1 MINAMIELS
10 KYILAFNLTLYVAIS
25 YLLLAKE
32 ESRRNSFL
40 LVLQNVLTAIH
51 HMTGCLV
58 LLSSRRE
65 LDYLFLPIVQLVCI
79 FAFLVLMR
87 MIYPRSNRLIL
98 NHIAMLFS
106 IGFICMLRLSYQKS
120 VKQFAFALIA
130 MLVVLVA
137 PCFLR
142 FHKVL
147 RKGRWLYAIIGVLLL
162 GAVYVSG
169 SVVNGAKLSVSLAGV
184 NFQASEFVKISF
196 VVFLAGFFAKSQS
209 FLQVFVTAVL
219 AGIHVLLLV
228 ASTDLGSALIYF
240 IVYFTIL
247 FVATGKK
254 RYAGLGGIAA
264 VAACVAAYFLF
275 SHVRVR
281 VAVWLDPW
289 SRIEDRGYQIAHS
302 LFAIGTGGW
311 FGLGIDGGTPTTIPY
326 VEQDFIYASI
336 CEEYGVIFGI
346 ALFLL
351 ALNLFL
357 EIILIAMRRQDR
369 FTKYTA
375 LGIGVAYIFQ
385 VFLTVGGN
393 CKFIPMT
400 GVTFP
405 LVSYGGSSVL
415 STMMMF
421 AIIQGISMQPSQGI
435 LEYEQPETEGEE
447 DDEEEGEAQSKIRIP
462 DNRRIGGLA
471 GIYGGIF
478 VSMLVFLGHY
488 ITYDSTE
495 VISNQ
500 YNKQRQEILEA
511 KTIRGDILSAD
522 GKVLATT
529 QTVGGKEIRVY
540 PYGEVFSH
548 AVGYASNGRAGVEGL
563 ANIYL
568 IASNSSLNQKLHDR
582 MDNQKYQGDLVRTT
596 FITSLQEEAYRA
608 LGIYDG
614 AVIVTEPTTGKI
626 LAMVSKPDYN
636 PNEIVEIW
644 DELIADESSSVL
656 LNRATQGL
664 YPPGSTFKIV
674 TALEYIRENGSRYE
688 DYHFICN
695 GSISYDGGQIRCYH
709 GANHGEVDFKKSFAK
724 SCNSSFANMGL
735 ELNRYSFSKT
745 LESLLFNQKLPISL
759 PNKASN
765 AEVTGETDD
774 KSLVQTVI
782 GQGTTQMTPIHL
794 AMLTAMI
801 SNDGEMMI
809 PYCIESVEST
819 EGRTIKHFAPETY
832 GQLISDEE
840 AAILQEMMIAVVE
853 EGTATKL
860 SGLSYQ
866 VAGKTG
872 SAEYNSQSDSHAW
885 FTGYTYNTDKP
896 LQVTVIVEDGG
907 SGGEYAVPIA
917 RRVFDAYY
925 GVSDAE

>member
-10 KYILAFNLTLYVAIS
+10 KYILAINLTLYVAIS
-25 YLLLAKE
+25 YLLLTKE

-40 LVLQNVLTAIH
+40 LVLQNLLTAVH
-51 HMTGCLV
+51 HITGSLV

-65 LDYLFLPIVQLVCI
+65 VDYLFLPIVQLICI

-87 MIYPRSNRLIL
+87 TIYPRTNRLIL
-98 NHIAMLFS
+98 NHIAMFLS

-120 VKQFAFALIA
+120 IKQFIFALVA
-130 MLVVLVA
+130 MLVVLVS

-142 FHKVL
+142 FHKWL
-147 RKGRWLYAIIGVLLL
+147 KKGRWLYAILGILLL
-162 GAVYVSG
+162 GVVYVG
-169 SVVNGAKLSVSLAGV
+169 GAVVNGAKLSVSLAGI

-196 VVFLAGFFAKSQS
+196 VVFLAAFFAKSQR

-240 IVYFTIL
+240 IVYFTLL

-254 RYAGLGGIAA
+254 RYVGLGGLAA
-264 VAACVAAYFLF
+264 MFACVAAYFLF

-289 SRIEDRGYQIAHS
+289 SRIENRGYQIAHS

-326 VEQDFIYASI
+326 VEQDFVYASI

-346 ALFLL
+346 ALFLM
-351 ALNLFL
+351 ALNMFL

-375 LGIGVAYIFQ
+375 LGIGVSYIFQ

-415 STMMMF
+415 TSMLMF
-421 AIIQGISMQPSQGI
+421 AIIQGISMQPTLGT
-435 LEYEQPETEGEE
+435 LEYEQSQEE
-447 DDEEEGEAQSKIRIP
+447 DEISHKIRIP

-495 VISNQ
+495 VISNP
-500 YNKQRQEILEA
+500 YNNERQEILEA
-511 KTIRGDILSAD
+511 KTTRGDILSAD
-522 GKVLATT
+522 GRLLATT
-529 QTVGGKEIRVY
+529 EIMDGKETRVY
-540 PYGEVFSH
+540 PYNEVFSH
-548 AVGYASNGRAGVEGL
+548 AIGYDSNGRAGVESL

-568 IASNSSLNQKLHDR
+568 IASNSSLNQKLRDS
-582 MDNQKYQGDLVRTT
+582 MDHQKYQGDVVKTT
-596 FITSLQEEAYRA
+596 FLTSLQEEAYKA
-608 LGIYDG
+608 LGAYDG

-626 LAMVSKPDYN
+626 FAMVSKPDYN
-636 PNEIVEIW
+636 PNEIVDIW
-644 DELIADESSSVL
+644 DELIRDESSSVL
-656 LNRATQGL
+656 LNRVTQGL
-664 YPPGSTFKIV
+664 YPPGSTFKII
-674 TALEYIRENGSRYE
+674 TALEFIRENGSRYE
-688 DYHFICN
+688 DYHFTCN
-695 GSISYDGGQIRCYH
+695 GSISYEGGQIHCYH
-709 GANHGEVDFKKSFAK
+709 GANHGEMDFRKSFAK
-724 SCNSSFANMGL
+724 SCNSSFANIGL
-735 ELNRYSFSKT
+735 ELNRHTFSKT
-745 LESLLFNQKLPISL
+745 LESLLFHQELPIAMPS
-759 PNKASN
+759 KASS
-765 AEVTGETDD
+765 AEVTTQTED
-774 KSLVQTVI
+774 KALVQTVI

-801 SNDGEMMI
+801 ANNGKMMI
-809 PYCIESVEST
+809 PYCIESVET
-819 EGRTIKHFAPETY
+819 VEGRVIKYFEPKSY

-840 AAILQEMMIAVVE
+840 ASVLQEMMAAVVE

-860 SGLSYQ
+860 RGLGYQ

-885 FTGYTYNTDKP
+885 FTGYTYDTDRP
-896 LQVTVIVEDGG
+896 LQVTVIVEGGG
-907 SGGEYAVPIA
+907 SGGDYAVPVA

-925 GVSDAE
+925 ATYDVE

>member
-147 RKGRWLYAIIGVLLL
+147 RKGRWLYAIIGIFLL

-196 VVFLAGFFAKSQS
+196 VVFLAGFFARSQS

-247 FVATGKK
+247 FAATGKK

-336 CEEYGVIFGI
+336 CEEYGVVFGI

-351 ALNLFL
+351 AFNLFL
-357 EIILIAMRRQDR
+357 EMILIALRRFDR

-375 LGIGVAYIFQ
+375 LGIAVAYIFQ

-393 CKFIPMT
+393 CKFIPLT
-400 GVTFP
+400 GITFP
-405 LVSYGGSSVL
+405 LISYGGSSVL
-415 STMMMF
+415 TSMIMF
-421 AIIQGISMQPSQGI
+421 AIILGISMQPDRGV
-435 LEYEQPETEGEE
+435 LEYEQPESDE
-447 DDEEEGEAQSKIRIP
+447 DEEEKSVKYLIP
-462 DNRRIGGLA
+462 DNRRVGGLA
-471 GIYGGIF
+471 GIYGAIF
-478 VSMLVFLGHY
+478 VSMLVFLGHFLN
-488 ITYDSTE
+488 YDSTE

-500 YNKQRQEILEA
+500 YNKKRQEILQE
-511 KTIRGDILSAD
+511 KTIRGDILAAD
-522 GKVLATT
+522 GTILATT
-529 QTVGGKEIRVY
+529 NVQGEDEIRVY
-540 PYGEVFSH
+540 PYNEIYAH
-548 AVGYASNGRAGVEGL
+548 AVGYDSNGRSGVESL

-568 IASNSSLNQKLHDR
+568 IASNTSLEHKLQASLENR
-582 MDNQKYQGDLVRTT
+582 KYKGDSVTTT
-596 FITSLQEEAYRA
+596 FVPALQEEAYRA
-608 LGIYDG
+608 LGAYDG

-636 PNEIVEIW
+636 PNDIVTIW
-644 DELIADESSSVL
+644 DDLIQDDSSSVL

-664 YPPGSTFKIV
+664 YPPGSTFKMI
-674 TALEYIRENGSRYE
+674 TALEYIRENGSCYE
-688 DYHFICN
+688 DYLFSCN
-695 GSISYDGGQIRCYH
+695 GSISYEGGMIHCYH
-709 GANHGEVDFKKSFAK
+709 GANHGEVNFHKSFAK

-735 ELNRYSFSKT
+735 HLNRISFADT
-745 LESLLFNQKLPISL
+745 LESLLFDCELPIAF
-759 PNKASN
+759 PHKISN
-765 AEVTGETDD
+765 TDVSGETDD
-774 KSLVQTVI
+774 ESLVQTVI

-794 AMLTAMI
+794 AMITAMI
-801 SNDGEMMI
+801 ANDGVMMR
-809 PYCIESVEST
+809 PYCIENVKSSD
-819 EGRTIKHFAPETY
+819 GRMIKYFSPEIY

-840 AAILQEMMIAVVE
+840 ATILQKLMIGVVE

-860 SGLSYQ
+860 KGVEYQ

-885 FTGYTYNTDKP
+885 FTGYTYNTDQP
-896 LQVTVIVEDGG
+896 LQVTVIVEGGG
-907 SGGEYAVPIA
+907 SGGEYAVPVA

-925 GVSDAE
+925 SLLNAE